1 MKTSR
6 FEIYKAS
13 AGSGK
18 TFLLSI
24 HYLTLVLE
32 NPEVCFR
39 VLGLTF
45 TNKAAKELKER
56 ILFFLGLLAQLPKYH
71 NDELKASILKNLK
84 NEGWNIDERQTQQK
98 ALTALQYILHHYTY
112 FSISTIDAFMYK
124 IVNSFTFDMQIADD
138 FDVEL
143 DANILIDEAIHRLLD
158 QVGQE
163 EPITDLLQNILLEMV
178 DDEKG
183 WNIEKEIREMAQI
196 IFLEKSNDPLRELNA
211 FQPKQIQQTSS
222 KVREYSNKIQSCAQ
236 RIAHDIL
243 NKVESAGLGESNFRG
258 KSNSFLAWVKKFTE
272 EDIDIKDIS
281 YFTAVQKALEIDE
294 WFTGNNEQERKMFE
308 PIKEE
313 VKDNLKT
320 LTHLRSEYLLANIV
334 YNSLFRLPLYSDL
347 YRTIE
352 QIKLEKNVRHI
363 SDFNRL
369 ISQHIRSEPVPYIYA
384 RLGLRFKH
392 FLLDEFQD
400 TSVMQWH
407 NLVPLLHNALSNSE
421 DGYARIVIVGDG
433 KQSIYRWRN
442 GELEIFENLPKI
454 YRKPDQQNFEDA
466 ENLFSSFTPP
476 NPNILKE
483 NFRSLKNIVE
493 FNQNFFGYIKEK
505 LGNAAKRI
513 YSDTQQVADKSRH
526 GGLVQWEW
534 VAKNDEKDDSDGH
547 LERIYQII
555 DELLNCAE
563 KKYPLNEIAIL
574 VRKNIEAQRIADF
587 LIRKKIP
594 VVSPD
599 ALMLSQSDSVRRV
612 ISWLRLIAQPD
623 DRLALATAIELN
635 QGMIG
640 VPDANNLLNLNQ
652 LRGEQLLEE
661 VFGFNSSNLSFYD
674 LYTLTVYILRSCHL
688 NDPPDVFCMAL
699 LEQVKGQNR
708 YKPLSLEKFLD
719 EWDQNQDHWAVSF
732 PENMNAIRI
741 MTIHKA
747 KGLEFPI
754 VIRPYLFSRPDY
766 HSTEWVASSKILN
779 DRKNGFWSNFEI
791 PWLYLN
797 SSSKLKDSDIKG
809 LQEFYNEVTEKQLIE
824 DLNLMYVAF
833 TRAKERLYIL
843 AYPPF
848 SKDSD
853 SNLLAN
859 SSMEV
864 LKEHFGFNDGQVFN
878 YPKDGFMKSG
888 EEETKREGEEE
899 TKRQRD
905 GETERYGEEEEIVR
919 SGEGENGRM
928 GDRGIEEKVISANM
942 LPKRHLAPKEWKA
955 SSPDMEREWGAMIHL
970 LLSRTHEPEVLKE
983 IPEFHQMTKKMGETF
998 GSALIEKLRIL
1009 KDDPL
1014 YSVVFERQ
1022 GEKLTEREILLPDGK
1037 WLRPDLVVLGKN
1049 FTVIIDY
1056 KTGQPNTQYK
1066 EQMREYIKA
1075 LSDAG
1080 YPSVE
1085 GYLVYLGNPPHI
1097 ERVDI

>member
-243 NKVESAGLGESNFRG
+243 NKVESTGLRESNFKG

-587 LIRKKIP
+587 LIRKNIP

-599 ALMLSQSDSVRRV
+599 SLMLSQSDSVRRV

-640 VPDANNLLNLNQ
+640 VPDASNLLNLNQ

-708 YKPLSLEKFLD
+708 YKPLSLEKFLN

-843 AYPPF
+843 AYPPS

-853 SNLLAN
+853 FNLLAN

-864 LKEHFGFNDGQVFN
+864 LKEYFGFNDGQVFT

-955 SSPDMEREWGAMIHL
+955 SSPDTEREWGAMVHL

>member
-56 ILFFLGLLAQLPKYH
+56 ILFFLGLLAQLPDYH
-71 NDELKASILKNLK
+71 KDELKASILKNLK

-196 IFLEKSNDPLRELNA
+196 IFLEKSNDPLRDLNA

-243 NKVESAGLGESNFRG
+243 KKVESTGLGESNFRG

-281 YFTAVQKALEIDE
+281 YFKAVQKALEFDE
-294 WFTGNNEQERKMFE
+294 WFTGNNEQDRKMFE

-320 LTHLRSEYLLANIV
+320 LTHLRSEYLLANLV

-493 FNQNFFGYIKEK
+493 FNQNFFGYIKER
-505 LGNAAKRI
+505 LGDAARRI

-555 DELLNCAE
+555 DELVNCAE

-599 ALMLSQSDSVRRV
+599 SLMLSQSDSVRRV

-779 DRKNGFWSNFEI
+779 DRNNGFWSNFEI

-843 AYPPF
+843 AYPPS

-928 GDRGIEEKVISANM
+928 GDRGVEEKVISANM